1 MRPADWKP
9 LGLAAVFI
17 AIGAQIA
24 VNALSYLAGAWSGK
38 ADGLVS
44 ISGAMFAPFAL
55 VALFLPVVAGPLAK
69 RLIPTPESAS
79 TIPMVLA
86 FVGVVVLAEL
96 GTAVAR
102 SLAGLPA
109 LESPKALHGLIAI
122 YAALGAYLFCRRA
135 PHVESPNPE
144 P

>member
-1 MRPADWKP
+1 MRLADWKP

-17 AIGAQIA
+17 ALGAQIA

-69 RLIPTPESAS
+69 RLMPAPERAS
-79 TIPMVLA
+79 TVPMGFA
-86 FVGVVVLAEL
+86 FLILVVLAEL

-102 SLAGLPA
+102 SLAGLPG
-109 LESPKALHGLIAI
+109 LESPKALHGLILI

-135 PHVESPNPE
+135 PHVETPASDP
-144 P
+144 